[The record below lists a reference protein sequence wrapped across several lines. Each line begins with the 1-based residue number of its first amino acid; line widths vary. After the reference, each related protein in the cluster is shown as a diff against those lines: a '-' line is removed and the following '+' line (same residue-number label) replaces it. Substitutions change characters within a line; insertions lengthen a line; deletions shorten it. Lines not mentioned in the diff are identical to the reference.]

1 MALYLGFT
9 LMSLLEAIVFIGVPH
24 IRKVA
29 QLDAESSQLAR
40 KNPPI
45 KKFPRLS
52 QMQGLV
58 KKAAEMNKTT
68 RIFIK
73 SVGEKNSNKND
84 H

>member
-29 QLDAESSQLAR
+29 QMDAESSLLAR

-45 KKFPRLS
+45 KKFPRLR

-58 KKAAEMNKTT
+58 KKATEMNKTAK
-68 RIFIK
+68 IFIK
-73 SVGEKNSNKND
+73 SAGEKKNSNKNY
-84 H
+84 